1 MLLPIRSVP
10 ALHSVDSEIFTLRY
24 FQACMQCT
32 FCHDSCCQYGC
43 DVDMGER
50 DRLLALKAELE
61 PFLGIP
67 STEWF
72 KPEVYEDPEYP
83 TGKFVRSNTK
93 NGACV
98 FLSRKGRGCGIHAFA
113 LATGLDY
120 HPIKPMVCWLFP
132 ICWDKG
138 VMRPNSDVKDDLQCA
153 NTGPTLYEGARDELK
168 VAFGDALIAE
178 LDGLK
183 AQIDAGQLAVSE
195 TVKAVLARAPAAP

>member
-10 ALHSVDSEIFTLRY
+10 ALHSVESEIFTLRY
-24 FQACMQCT
+24 YQACMQCT
-32 FCHDSCCQYGC
+32 FCNDSCCQYGA
-43 DVDMGER
+43 DVNTGER

-83 TGKFVRSNTK
+83 TGKFVRTNTK
-93 NGACV
+93 NGGCV
-98 FLSRKGRGCGIHAFA
+98 FLSKTGRGCGIHAFSM
-113 LATGLDY
+113 ATGRAY

-138 VMRPNSDVKDDLQCA
+138 VLRPNSDVKDDLLCA
-153 NTGPTLYEGARDELK
+153 GTGPSLYQGARDELK
-168 VAFGDALIAE
+168 VAFGEALIAE
-178 LDGLK
+178 LDGLE
-183 AQIDAGQLAVSE
+183 AQVDAGQLAVSE
-195 TVKAVLARAPAAP
+195 SVRAVLAARTP

>member
-32 FCHDSCCQYGC
+32 FCNDSCCQYGC
-43 DVDMGER
+43 DVNTGER
-50 DRLLALKAELE
+50 DKLLALKAELE

-67 STEWF
+67 SSEWF
-72 KPEVYEDPEYP
+72 KPEVFEDPEYP
-83 TGKFVRSNTK
+83 TGKFVRSNTRK
-93 NGACV
+93 GACV
-98 FLSRKGRGCGIHAFA
+98 FLSRTGRGCGIHAFA
-113 LATGLDY
+113 LKTGRDY

-153 NTGPTLYEGARDELK
+153 TTGPTLYEGARDELK

-183 AQIDAGQLAVSE
+183 AQVDAGLLAVSE